1 MIMRASREMIGKR
14 IIYSLRSASFIYEG
28 VVQEISPNE
37 NYVKINKEWFRISD
51 IKVLDVLD

>member
-1 MIMRASREMIGKR
+1 MRASREMIGKR